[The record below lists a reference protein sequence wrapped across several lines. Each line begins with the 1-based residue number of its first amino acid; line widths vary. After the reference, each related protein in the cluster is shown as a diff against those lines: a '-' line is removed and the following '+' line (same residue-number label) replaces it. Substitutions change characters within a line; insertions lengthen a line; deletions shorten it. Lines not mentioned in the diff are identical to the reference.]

1 MGVLVFIEV
10 LALMQFSFGDAGYLQ
25 NCIKLRI
32 KQYSSTFHARRRILK
47 KRILPIESA
56 AKHTCSN
63 DGSNIYSH
71 SDEIRKEI
79 AEETHGVSPLT
90 ITFVTG
96 NREKLK
102 EAQSILNSECAVST
116 KLWFLEFVHH
126 LTSHAILCQLPFQ
139 LEPLKNID
147 LDELQSDVPE
157 KIAAAKCRLAARL
170 VGGPVI
176 VDDTSLCFAAL
187 G

>member
-10 LALMQFSFGDAGYLQ
+10 LALIQVSLGDAGFLQ
-25 NCIKLRI
+25 NCIKLHI
-32 KQYSSTFHARRRILK
+32 TQYSSTFYASRRILK
-47 KRILPIESA
+47 KKILPIKSA
-56 AKHTCSN
+56 IKHTSSN
-63 DGSNIYSH
+63 DGSNTYNH
-71 SDEIRKEI
+71 SDKIWKKI
-79 AEETHGVSPLT
+79 AEEASDVSPLT

-102 EAQSILNSECAVST
+102 EAQSILDSECAVSA
-116 KLWFLEFVHH
+116 KLWFLEFVRH
-126 LTSHAILCQLPFQ
+126 LTSRAILCQLPFR

-170 VGGPVI
+170 VGGPVM